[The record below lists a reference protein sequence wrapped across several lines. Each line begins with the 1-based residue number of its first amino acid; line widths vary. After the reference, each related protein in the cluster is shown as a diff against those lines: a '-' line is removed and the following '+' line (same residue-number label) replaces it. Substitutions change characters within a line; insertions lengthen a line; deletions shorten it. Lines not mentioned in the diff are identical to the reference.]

1 MALRGGTESGNVGTP
16 LAIRHPEVRAQ
27 RASKD
32 ERPGPSPF
40 EMPRKCAAPQDDG
53 DGLSVPLR
61 SNIVIL

>member
-1 MALRGGTESGNVGTP
+1 
-16 LAIRHPEVRAQ
+16 VRAQ

-40 EMPRKCAAPQDDG
+40 ETPRNCAAPQDDG
-53 DGLSVPLR
+53 DSLNVPLQ